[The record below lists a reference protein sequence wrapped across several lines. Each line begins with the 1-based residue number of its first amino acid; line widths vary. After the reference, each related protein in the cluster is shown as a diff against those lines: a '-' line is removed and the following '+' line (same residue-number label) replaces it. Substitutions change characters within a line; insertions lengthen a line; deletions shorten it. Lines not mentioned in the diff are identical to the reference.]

1 MGNHLTENFLQKQ
14 QVPLP
19 NSEVRTGERRAQ
31 RLRSA
36 GNKNETP
43 SADPFGR
50 RGIFL
55 RKQLTNKL
63 AYANLWVVRDE
74 REKSPPPHTS
84 LLSSP
89 HFGFSNLSGHQNA
102 RGQASPLAPDPAVG
116 IHAAGSF
123 FAQKKRSAEKCSA
136 DRFLKNGGGVTGCS
150 GSAGKRPCL
159 PRCACRHRRAP
170 APGQRPGRSPS
181 GRCPERSR
189 R

>member
-1 MGNHLTENFLQKQ
+1 MSREAACGFSIAVIKDCHGKLLDRKFSAKW
-14 QVPLP
+14 QVLLP
-19 NSEVRTGERRAQ
+19 NSEVRAGERRA
-31 RLRSA
+31 LCLPSA
-36 GNKNETP
+36 DNKNKTP
-43 SADPFGR
+43 SADLFGR

-55 RKQLTNKL
+55 RKQLTNEL

-136 DRFLKNGGGVTGCS
+136 DRFLKNGGGYRVFR
-150 GSAGKRPCL
+150 KRRKAAL
-159 PRCACRHRRAP
+159 PSSLRL
-170 APGQRPGRSPS
+170 
-181 GRCPERSR
+181 
-189 R
+189 

>member
-1 MGNHLTENFLQKQ
+1 MWFFRGLSGEGLSKELYGKLCFAFLSLGAGTGKKQPAVKVCHGELLDRKFSAKQ
-14 QVPLP
+14 QVLLP
-19 NSEVRTGERRAQ
+19 NSQVRAGERRAQ

-36 GNKNETP
+36 DNKNETP

-55 RKQLTNKL
+55 RKQLTNEL

-74 REKSPPPHTS
+74 RQKSPPPHTS

-136 DRFLKNGGGVTGCS
+136 DRF
-150 GSAGKRPCL
+150 
-159 PRCACRHRRAP
+159 
-170 APGQRPGRSPS
+170 
-181 GRCPERSR
+181 
-189 R
+189 